1 MVSAGAAL
9 VVHDLKN
16 ELGALEAAL
25 DRLAVEPDGAAARL
39 AQRQCRAL
47 RQRFVSYLT
56 LYGQDDELRAHCED
70 EAPLGLLQLV
80 AARQAATETAIRIVV
95 DSSPQAPAY
104 WYFDR
109 RLVGMALEAA
119 LHNAMRFARHQ
130 IVLAAHLEDRHL
142 VFSVEDDGPGLAP
155 QGEPDALG
163 IGLVTGLGTGLGTT
177 LCRAVARCHGTHRPD
192 GGVRL
197 FNCEG
202 GEGGEGR
209 PRGARFELWLA
220 T

>member
-1 MVSAGAAL
+1 MVSTGAAL
-9 VVHDLKN
+9 AVHDLKN

-56 LYGQDDELRAHCED
+56 LYGQADELRAHCED
-70 EAPLGLLQLV
+70 ESPLGLLQLV

-95 DSSPQAPAY
+95 DSTLQAPAH
-104 WYFDR
+104 WYLDR
-109 RLVGMALEAA
+109 RLVGMALDAA
-119 LHNAMRFARHQ
+119 LHNALRFARRQ

-163 IGLVTGLGTGLGTT
+163 IGLGTGLGTT
-177 LCRAVARCHGTHRPD
+177 LCRAVARCHGTNRPD

-197 FNCEG
+197 FDR
-202 GEGGEGR
+202 EGGEGR
-209 PRGARFELWLA
+209 PLGARFELWLA